1 MRTPVASE
9 QPYNDNLSE
18 DRRRFSKVTA
28 ADGAVRI
35 HTRTVKAHHR
45 KRLLVNGVIQEPQIG
60 ARLLLIFLWTSPY
73 VQLKGSMSKNDDSC
87 LARREFVTTAV
98 AAGGAMLL
106 WPAWLD
112 ATAEGVDAR
121 VAQVMSKVIGID
133 MHNHVY
139 PAGTAPH
146 LPGQPQRP
154 EEQQQALFIAEELK
168 QSGLTAV
175 CASYVLDF
183 AQNDKPGD
191 ARDNFLRWLTAID
204 AQLDNGH
211 IQRALNLK
219 DLQTAHDQGRPTI
232 VQTVEGSHF
241 IEGHLD
247 RVEEAYKRGVRNLQL
262 LHERDDMVSP
272 LGDTN
277 TGTAHLGGLTAFGA
291 GVVKECNRLGILVDL
306 AHASNE
312 TVLGVL
318 KVTKQP
324 FIVSHTS
331 LDSRTGGNPKTVE
344 MMRPRL
350 ISKEHAK
357 VVADAG
363 GVVGVWTHL
372 ADSLKEFVES
382 IKAMVDAVGIDH
394 VGIGSDTDLLSS
406 RIGQGTNKAWP
417 GLTEGFFYAVV
428 GEMLRQGF
436 RPDDIGKVGGGNYC
450 RVFGKVTAGH
460 V

>member
-1 MRTPVASE
+1 
-9 QPYNDNLSE
+9 
-18 DRRRFSKVTA
+18 
-28 ADGAVRI
+28 
-35 HTRTVKAHHR
+35 
-45 KRLLVNGVIQEPQIG
+45 
-60 ARLLLIFLWTSPY
+60 
-73 VQLKGSMSKNDDSC
+73 
-87 LARREFVTTAV
+87 
-98 AAGGAMLL
+98 MLL
-106 WPAWLD
+106 GPAWLNASGD
-112 ATAEGVDAR
+112 GVDPR
-121 VAQVMSKVIGID
+121 VAQVVSKTIGID

-139 PAGTAPH
+139 PVGTEPH
-146 LPGQPQRP
+146 PHGQSPRP
-154 EEQQQALFIAEELK
+154 EEQQAPELFIGEELK
-168 QSGLTAV
+168 QSGLTAI

-204 AQLDNGH
+204 AQLEKGH
-211 IQRALNLK
+211 MHRALDLK

-232 VQTVEGSHF
+232 VQSVEGSHF

-247 RVEEAYKRGVRNLQL
+247 RVEEVYKRGVRHLQL

-277 TGTAHLGGLTAFGA
+277 TGTAHLGGLTTFGA
-291 GVVKECNRLGILVDL
+291 EVVKECNRFGILVDL
-306 AHASNE
+306 AHASHE

-318 KVTKQP
+318 KVAKHP

-331 LDSRTGGNPKTVE
+331 LDSRTGENPKMVE

-357 VVADAG
+357 AVADAG

-372 ADSLKEFVES
+372 ADSLREFVES

-394 VGIGSDTDLLSS
+394 VGMGSDTDLLSS
-406 RIGQGTNKAWP
+406 RIGQGTNRAWQEP
-417 GLTEGFFYAVV
+417 TGGFFYAVV

-436 RPDDIGKVGGGNYC
+436 TSDDIGKVGGGNYC

-460 V
+460 AQAAHYQGTLFGDERPSSLTRDVCTFCGRASWDPSLRSG